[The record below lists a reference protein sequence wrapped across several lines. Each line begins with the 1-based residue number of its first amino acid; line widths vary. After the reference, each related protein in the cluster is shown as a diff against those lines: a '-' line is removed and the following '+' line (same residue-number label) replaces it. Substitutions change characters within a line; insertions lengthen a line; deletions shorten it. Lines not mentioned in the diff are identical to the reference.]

1 MVSPN
6 LLLITLPI
14 VAVFGIAFWLMIFL
28 NTYRH
33 FPKMNPEERLWKC
46 IVDATTIT
54 IILIGIV
61 YLFLWFILQNFIS

>member
-14 VAVFGIAFWLMIFL
+14 VAVFGTALWVMIFL

-33 FPKMNPEERLWKC
+33 FPKMNPTERLWMC
-46 IVDATTIT
+46 IESATMIT
-54 IILIGIV
+54 LILIGIV
-61 YLFLWFILQNFIS
+61 YLFLWLILQNFIQ